1 MKLRVGSE
9 SAAHS
14 SGRGGGR
21 PERGRAVGTQLRRK
35 REALREFIAHEGSFS
50 PQEMRGIE
58 RLTRMLDDLYAVL
71 GVTDDADEATL
82 RRAFRARAKELHPDR
97 NPDARDG
104 DARFKALGRA
114 YAILSD
120 PSRRADYDATRGRPR
135 RRVPQVRRVTV
146 AWERASASEPTGRG
160 PTNGLE
166 MLSVLLRPK
175 KDERPGDDRLVG
187 VAISLGDALRGV
199 TLELVGNAG
208 SRGLDGHRVDVPR
221 GTTRAFTARL
231 TGLGFASEGSG
242 PPGDLV
248 VDVRIAENAAFR
260 VEGRDLRLAL
270 PVTVAEAYLGATI
283 SVPTPSGTIALR
295 VPPLSGPGTVLRVR
309 GKGVPGSRGT
319 SGDLLVR
326 LDVALP
332 TASTDRLDAIFARLD
347 AELPGPPLREAVT
360 L

>member
-1 MKLRVGSE
+1 MLRDFI
-9 SAAHS
+9 A
-14 SGRGGGR
+14 RGGAFFGPGNAR
-21 PERGRAVGTQLRRK
+21 L
-35 REALREFIAHEGSFS
+35 
-50 PQEMRGIE
+50 E
-58 RLTRMLDDLYAVL
+58 RLTRMVDDLYAVL

-97 NPDARDG
+97 NPNARDG

-114 YAILSD
+114 YAVLSD
-120 PSRRADYDATRGRPR
+120 ASRRADYDATRGKPR
-135 RRVPQVRRVTV
+135 RRGHPVRRTAV
-146 AWERASASEPTGRG
+146 AWERAEASEATGRG

-175 KDERPGDDRLVG
+175 KDERPGDDRYVG

-199 TLELVGNAG
+199 TLELVGPEG

-221 GTTRAFTARL
+221 GTTRAFQARL
-231 TGLGFASEGSG
+231 SGLGFASEGNG

-283 SVPTPSGTIALR
+283 DVPTPTGPIALR

-309 GKGVPGSRGT
+309 GKGVPGARGT

-326 LDVALP
+326 LDIVLP
-332 TASTDRLDAIFARLD
+332 TAATERLDALFTRLD
-347 AELPGPPLREAVT
+347 AEHPGPPLRDAVT

>member
-1 MKLRVGSE
+1 M
-9 SAAHS
+9 
-14 SGRGGGR
+14 
-21 PERGRAVGTQLRRK
+21 
-35 REALREFIAHEGSFS
+35 REV
-50 PQEMRGIE
+50 E

-114 YAILSD
+114 YAVLSD
-120 PSRRADYDATRGRPR
+120 ASRRADYDASRGKPR
-135 RRVPQVRRVTV
+135 RRGPSPEVRRVTV
-146 AWERASASEPTGRG
+146 AWERASASEPTDRG

-166 MLSVLLRPK
+166 MLTVLLRPK
-175 KDERPGDDRLVG
+175 KDDRPGDDRLVG

-199 TLELVGNAG
+199 TLELVGPEG
-208 SRGLDGHRVDVPR
+208 SRGLEGRRVDVPR
-221 GTTRAFTARL
+221 GTTRAFHARL
-231 TGLGFASEGSG
+231 SGLGFASEGSG

-260 VEGRDLRLAL
+260 VEGRDLRLTL
-270 PVTVAEAYLGATI
+270 PVTIAEAYLGATI
-283 SVPTPSGTIALR
+283 DVPTPTGTIALR

-309 GKGVPGSRGT
+309 GKGVPGARGA

-326 LDVALP
+326 LDVVLP
-332 TASTDRLDAIFARLD
+332 SATTERLDALFARLD
-347 AELPGPPLREAVT
+347 AEQPGSPLRDAVT